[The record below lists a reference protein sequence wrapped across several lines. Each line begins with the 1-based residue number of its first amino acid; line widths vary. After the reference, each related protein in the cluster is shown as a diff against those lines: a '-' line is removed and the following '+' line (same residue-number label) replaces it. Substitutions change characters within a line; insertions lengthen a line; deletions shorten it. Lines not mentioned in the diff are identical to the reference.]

1 MKRQISILACL
12 LMLVAIVFAVASCTQ
27 PEAAHVHE
35 YVESV
40 TKEATCT
47 EKGEVTF
54 TCSCGDTYVNE
65 TSAKGHNVGDLAAVA
80 PTCTTEGKT
89 AGKGCLDCGMV
100 TEAQSTV
107 AALGHELGAP
117 ATCTEPQT
125 CARGCGKVFVEAL
138 GHKADAPTCTEA
150 SVCSVCDTELE
161 AALGH
166 TPTEA
171 TCTEASICSVCKEEQ
186 APALGHTLAEG
197 MECFSTWCDRC
208 GLEWVEATKE
218 HEYNCACDLFCKNC
232 YEFTNPNATHS
243 MIYVEAKAPTCTEL
257 GNIEYWYCEHCLGVW
272 NNHLAEGWML
282 NMMMVKISTVD
293 HEYSYACDAH
303 CMNCGNLTNEEAAHS
318 LVHVEAVAPTCT
330 ENGNIEYWYC
340 EHCGTCWDNEEMA
353 GVNLNRMNVILSALG
368 HSYFYECD
376 ANCMVCG
383 EYTNEDAAHSLDHVA
398 AVAPTCT
405 ENGNIEYWQ
414 CEFCGTCWDNE
425 EMTGVNLNRMNVI
438 VSATGHTYSLPCDPV
453 CLTCQYINTEA
464 AHNVV
469 HVAAK
474 ANNCTEDGNIEYWH
488 CSYCELHWINE
499 DCTINTSAK
508 SVVIPNFGGHK
519 GHDYDR
525 QCDECGLYV
534 LPEVGEAFKLGLY
547 QASKKQT
554 LYITGAMDGYYYATT
569 TNPYKSPDVFLE
581 EANGGYYMY
590 FMKGTTKTYL
600 YVQKSGTYFNPK
612 FGSTKDVWVF
622 DTQLGLFKTVESGTT
637 VYLGTYS
644 TYTTFSA
651 SKISYIN
658 ASNVGKTQFPARP
671 EILEPHDCQM
681 SEATCKAA
689 STCSICGKVEG
700 EKLPHTPGAEAT
712 CTAAQTCT
720 VCGTTIT
727 AKLAHTGGTAT
738 CTAKANCEVCGT
750 AYGDLL
756 PHNYVDGEC
765 SVCGAAEPAG
775 LVNATLKF
783 NSTANRTSYSSTQQI
798 WEQNGVKLINDK
810 ASSTSN
816 VGNYSNPI
824 RLYQGSKVTIE
835 GKGMTKVVI
844 VRNSNSKATAANI
857 QSYIKSANSGAT
869 VTVSGNTITVVFA
882 TPVDSFYFSC
892 GAQVRLDSIT
902 VNP

>member
-35 YVESV
+35 YVKSV

-47 EKGEVTF
+47 EKGEMTY
-54 TCSCGDTYVNE
+54 TCSCGDKYTDE
-65 TSAKGHNVGDLAAVA
+65 FAAKGHSLMILEAVA
-80 PTCTTEGKT
+80 PTCTEEGKT
-89 AGKGCLDCGMV
+89 EGLKCHDC
-100 TEAQSTV
+100 EFIAQAQSTI
-107 AALGHELGAP
+107 APLGHDLGAA
-117 ATCTEPQT
+117 ATCTEPQA

-138 GHKADAPTCTEA
+138 GHKEVAATCTEA
-150 SVCSVCDTELE
+150 AYCSVCNEEL
-161 AALGH
+161 APANGH
-166 TPTEA
+166 KPTEA
-171 TCTEASICSVCKEEQ
+171 TCTEPSVCTVCKEEQ
-186 APALGHTLAEG
+186 APALGHILEYA
-197 MECFSTWCDRC
+197 CLSDYCARC
-208 GLEWVEATKE
+208 EEVWVEATAE
-218 HEYNCACDLFCKNC
+218 HEYANECDPICMNC
-232 YEFTNPNATHS
+232 YEWTNMNATHN
-243 MIYVEAKAPTCTEL
+243 MVHVEAKEPTCTEL
-257 GNIEYWYCEHCLGVW
+257 GNIEYWTCTYCGGCWDNEQAMGMPTNV
-272 NNHLAEGWML
+272 MR
-282 NMMMVKISTVD
+282 VKISMVD
-293 HEYSYACDAH
+293 HEYFYACDAH
-303 CMNCGNLTNEEAAHS
+303 CMNCYQLTNPEAAHS

-340 EHCGTCWDNEEMA
+340 EHCGTCWGNEEMT
-353 GVNLNRMNVILSALG
+353 GVHLNRMIVILPALG

-376 ANCMVCG
+376 GWCSTCY
-383 EYTNEDAAHSLDHVA
+383 EFTNPEAAHSIGHVA

-405 ENGNIEYWQ
+405 ENGNVEYWT
-414 CEFCGTCWDNE
+414 CEFCGGCWDNDQA
-425 EMTGVNLNRMNVI
+425 TGMPLNRMMVI
-438 VSATGHTYSLPCDPV
+438 VSATGHTYKYECDPV
-453 CLTCQYINTEA
+453 CLVCYDINTEA

-469 HVAAK
+469 FAEKRPESCSKDGYNIDHWF
-474 ANNCTEDGNIEYWH
+474 CT
-488 CSYCELHWINE
+488 YCDVHWIDE
-499 DCTINTSAK
+499 ECTIITSK
-508 SVVIPNFGGHK
+508 DTVVVPSHGYGYE
-519 GHDYDR
+519 YDR

-534 LPEVGEAFKLGLY
+534 LPEVGEAFKLGMY
-547 QASKKQT
+547 VNPKKDT
-554 LYITGAMDGYYYATT
+554 YYITGSLSGYYLATN
-569 TNPYKSPDVFLE
+569 TNPYKTPDFFIE
-581 EANGGYYMY
+581 EANGGFYIY
-590 FMKGTTKTYL
+590 FMSGNTKKYL
-600 YVQKSGTYFNPK
+600 SVQASGSYNNPK
-612 FGSTKDVWVF
+612 VGSTK
-622 DTQLGLFKTVESGTT
+622 GLFTLDEKTGALVTKTSNGN

-644 TYTTFSA
+644 NYTTVGA
-651 SKISYIN
+651 SYTSYITGSN
-658 ASNVGKTQFPARP
+658 AANVDKTQHLLRM

-765 SVCGAAEPAG
+765 SVCGEAEPAG

>member
-35 YVESV
+35 YVKSV

-47 EKGEVTF
+47 EKGEMTY
-54 TCSCGDTYVNE
+54 TCSCGDKYTDE
-65 TSAKGHNVGDLAAVA
+65 FAAKGHSLMILEAVA
-80 PTCTTEGKT
+80 PTCTEEGKT
-89 AGKGCLDCGMV
+89 EGLKCHDC
-100 TEAQSTV
+100 EFIAQAQSTI
-107 AALGHELGAP
+107 APLGHDLGAA
-117 ATCTEPQT
+117 ATCTEPQA

-138 GHKADAPTCTEA
+138 GHKEVAATCTEA
-150 SVCSVCDTELE
+150 AYCSVCNEEL
-161 AALGH
+161 APANGH
-166 TPTEA
+166 KPTEA
-171 TCTEASICSVCKEEQ
+171 TCTEPSVCTVCKEEQ
-186 APALGHTLAEG
+186 APALGHILEYA
-197 MECFSTWCDRC
+197 CLSDYCARC
-208 GLEWVEATKE
+208 EEVWVEATAE
-218 HEYNCACDLFCKNC
+218 HEYANECDPICMNC
-232 YEFTNPNATHS
+232 YEWTNMNATHN
-243 MIYVEAKAPTCTEL
+243 MVHVEAKEPTCTEL
-257 GNIEYWYCEHCLGVW
+257 GNIEYWTCTYCGGCWDNEQAMGMPTNV
-272 NNHLAEGWML
+272 MR
-282 NMMMVKISTVD
+282 VKISMVD
-293 HEYSYACDAH
+293 HEYFYACDAH
-303 CMNCGNLTNEEAAHS
+303 CMNCGELTNPEAAHS

-340 EHCGTCWDNEEMA
+340 EHCGTCWGNEEMT
-353 GVNLNRMNVILSALG
+353 GVHLNRMNVILPALG

-376 ANCMVCG
+376 GWCSTCY
-383 EYTNEDAAHSLDHVA
+383 EFTNPEAAHSIGHVA

-405 ENGNIEYWQ
+405 ENGNVEYWT
-414 CEFCGTCWDNE
+414 CEFCGGCWDNDQA
-425 EMTGVNLNRMNVI
+425 TGMPLNRMMVI
-438 VSATGHTYSLPCDPV
+438 VSATGHTYKYECDPV
-453 CLTCQYINTEA
+453 CLVCYDINTEA

-469 HVAAK
+469 FAEKRPESCSKDGYNIDHWF
-474 ANNCTEDGNIEYWH
+474 CT
-488 CSYCELHWINE
+488 YCDVHWIDE
-499 DCTINTSAK
+499 ECTIITSK
-508 SVVIPNFGGHK
+508 DTVVVPSHGYGYE
-519 GHDYDR
+519 YDR

-547 QASKKQT
+547 QANKKQT
-554 LYITGAMDGYYYATT
+554 LYITGAMSGYYYATT
-569 TNPYKSPDVFLE
+569 TNPYQSPDVFLE

-590 FMKGTTKTYL
+590 FMKGSTKTYL
-600 YVQKSGTYFNPK
+600 YVQASGTYFNPK

-622 DTQLGLFKTVESGTT
+622 DTALGLFKTVENGTT

-644 TYTTFSA
+644 TYNTFSA

-658 ASNVGKTQFPARP
+658 ASNVGKSQFPARP

-750 AYGDLL
+750 AYGNLL

-810 ASSTSN
+810 ASSSSD